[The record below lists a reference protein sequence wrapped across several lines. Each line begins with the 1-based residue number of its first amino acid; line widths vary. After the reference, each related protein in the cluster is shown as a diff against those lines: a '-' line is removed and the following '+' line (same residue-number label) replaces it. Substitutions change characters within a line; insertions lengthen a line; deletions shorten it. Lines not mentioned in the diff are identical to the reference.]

1 LVLFWEIDWGS
12 EEFYVLL
19 DVFKVG
25 LTVELEMLLFV
36 WELLLIEFILLV
48 VLFMIVI
55 FFVIFGVE
63 AAIEEDLFNTFEV
76 VELMVILLPINVVV

>member
-1 LVLFWEIDWGS
+1 M
-12 EEFYVLL
+12 L

-25 LTVELEMLLFV
+25 LTVELEMLLFI

-48 VLFMIVI
+48 VLFMIVL
-55 FFVIFGVE
+55 VILEVE

-76 VELMVILLPINVVV
+76 EELMVILLPINGVV

>member
-1 LVLFWEIDWGS
+1 M
-12 EEFYVLL
+12 L

-55 FFVIFGVE
+55 LLVIFRVE
-63 AAIEEDLFNTFEV
+63 VAIEEDLFNTFEV
-76 VELMVILLPINVVV
+76 EELMVVLLPINGVV